1 MKLDKGKPL
10 LLVLFNILICG
21 LYYGTVNAKVNDTTP
36 SFEEKII
43 EGKQLTPLE
52 SQLMSF
58 LNGLMVGEPKQAVEL
73 WIVGVN
79 NRSGSV
85 QYAMLSPSLRKQSRS
100 KFEETHWITGQS
112 SPSVTNFRITKVE
125 KLNESKMRYTVKYDL
140 WASYGDFGGGEKIII
155 VEKNLEPF
163 KEYWFISSITTKFNP
178 WEAFTPAET
187 VLK

>member
-1 MKLDKGKPL
+1 MDKGKPL

-79 NRSGSV
+79 QIKG
-85 QYAMLSPSLRKQSRS
+85 
-100 KFEETHWITGQS
+100 
-112 SPSVTNFRITKVE
+112 KVCE
-125 KLNESKMRYTVKYDL
+125 
-140 WASYGDFGGGEKIII
+140 
-155 VEKNLEPF
+155 
-163 KEYWFISSITTKFNP
+163 
-178 WEAFTPAET
+178 
-187 VLK
+187 